1 MQIYLGIMRS
11 LETLNP
17 WSLEKMRH
25 AQRQCLTLKMR
36 VLLVGLRFYTYKY
49 LLDISY
55 CIWLIKCMYCIWWTR
70 SFLHCINCDKTTFV
84 TTLTVIAKIQ

>member
-1 MQIYLGIMRS
+1 MQIYVGIMKT

-25 AQRQCLTLKMR
+25 SHRQCLNLKMR
-36 VLLVGLRFYTYKY
+36 ALLVGLRFYTYKY

-55 CIWLIKCMYCIWWTR
+55 CIWWTR
-70 SFLHCINCDKTTFV
+70 SFLHCINCEKINFV
-84 TTLTVIAKIQ
+84 TTLIMITKIQ